1 MTHFIKQATGLV
13 DNRFFE
19 SLALLLVRIALATQ
33 FWRSARTKVEDGSLL
48 TISDTT
54 YFLFEE
60 EYGMPFPE
68 LTGTIATYAEHILPV
83 LLVIGLATRFG
94 AAGLLVMTMVIQLF
108 VYPEAWWTVHILW
121 TALAVVLIARGGGI
135 FALDRLADRRLRTA

>member
-1 MTHFIKQATGLV
+1 MTHFIKQAIGLV

-19 SLALLLVRIALATQ
+19 SLVLLLVRIALATQ

-54 YFLFEE
+54 YFLFGE